1 MFLNKKHILLSK
13 DAIKFNAYNISYLK
27 SIFPSRIFNYNYY
40 KQQKKTKK
48 KSIITNKKNVNIIAV
63 ESVKKYISNLS
74 INYIYKILIF
84 IFFK

>member
-40 KQQKKTKK
+40 KQQKKNEKK
-48 KSIITNKKNVNIIAV
+48 
-63 ESVKKYISNLS
+63 EY
-74 INYIYKILIF
+74 NYK
-84 IFFK
+84 